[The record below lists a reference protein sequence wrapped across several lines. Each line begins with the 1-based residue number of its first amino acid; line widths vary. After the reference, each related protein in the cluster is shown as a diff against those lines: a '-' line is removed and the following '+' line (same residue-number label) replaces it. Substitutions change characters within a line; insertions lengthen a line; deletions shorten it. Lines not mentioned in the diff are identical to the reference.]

1 VRRPGRTL
9 LALAVLAPAL
19 WLLRATFFASE
30 AIPVRA
36 VRVERGRVEQT
47 VTNSRAGTV
56 KARRRAKLSPE
67 IGGRVVA
74 LPHPEGA
81 RVRQGDVLLKMDDS
95 LQLSRLHVADR
106 ELLAVTAQREQ
117 ACVAAERAE
126 RERERTARLA
136 GEGIVSADLLDQ
148 VASNARSAEAACK
161 GAAAAVERAR
171 SALELAR
178 TEAGKTVIT
187 APFDGVVAK
196 LNAQVGEWSTPSPP
210 GLPIPS
216 LIDLIDTSSLFVSAP
231 MDEVDSARIQAGQ
244 RARVTVD
251 SQPGRHFP
259 ARVLRR
265 APYVLDVEAQNRTV
279 EVEVEL
285 EADAVAAALL
295 PGTSADVE
303 LILSVREDVL
313 RVPST
318 ALLEGGRALVVEQ
331 GRLVE
336 RNVKTG
342 VRNWDFT
349 EVLAGLDAGE
359 RIVTSLD
366 RPEIKAGARVRLEET
381 PGS

>member
-1 VRRPGRTL
+1 MKRFVPRLGGVL
-9 LALAVLAPAL
+9 VLAAL
-19 WLLRATFFASE
+19 VWLAQATLMAPD
-30 AIPVRA
+30 AIPVRVA
-36 VRVERGRVEQT
+36 LVERGTVEQT

-74 LPHPEGA
+74 LPFAEGA
-81 RVRQGDVLLKMDDS
+81 RVRRGDVLLRMDDS
-95 LQLSRLHVADR
+95 LPRARLFVAER
-106 ELLAVTAQREQ
+106 ELLALTAQREQ
-117 ACVAAERAE
+117 SCLASERAA
-126 RERERTARLA
+126 RERERTERLA
-136 GEGIVSADLLDQ
+136 REGVVSTDLLDQ
-148 VASNARSAEAACK
+148 VTSGASVAEAACR
-161 GAAAAVERAR
+161 AALASLERAQ
-171 SALELAR
+171 AGVELAR
-178 TEAGKTVIT
+178 AESSKTLLT
-187 APFDGVVAK
+187 APFDGVLAK
-196 LNAQVGEWSTPSPP
+196 LSVQVGEWSTPSPP

-216 LIDLIDTSSLFVSAP
+216 LIDLIDTRTLYVSAP

-251 SQPGRHFP
+251 SQPGRHFG
-259 ARVLRR
+259 AQVVRR

-285 EADAVAAALL
+285 DPNEVATALL

-318 ALLEGGRALVVEQ
+318 ALMEGGRALVVSE

-336 RNVKTG
+336 RSVKIG

-349 EVLAGLDAGE
+349 EVLGGLAAGE

-366 RPEIKAGARVRLEET
+366 RPEIKAGVRVKAEGT